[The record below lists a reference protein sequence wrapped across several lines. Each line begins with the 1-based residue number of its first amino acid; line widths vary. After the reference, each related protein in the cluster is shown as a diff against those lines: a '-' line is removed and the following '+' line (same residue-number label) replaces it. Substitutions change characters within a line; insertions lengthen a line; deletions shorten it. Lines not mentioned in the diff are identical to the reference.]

1 MSPVLPYFTRR
12 PTDHS
17 VMEGHE
23 AMFYCTASGNP
34 SPIMTWLKDGK
45 IIGTGVALKFLAF
58 KNHTGKYWC
67 SADNG
72 LGLPIN
78 SSADLNVQ
86 CKYALFVACFSSEY
100 LIHDEHNVIYFLH

>member
-1 MSPVLPYFTRR
+1 MSPVLPYFTRQ

-34 SPIMTWLKDGK
+34 SPIMTWYKDGK
-45 IIGTGVALKFLAF
+45 IVDTGETLKFLAF
-58 KNHTGKYWC
+58 KNHPGKYWC

-72 LGLPIN
+72 LGSPIN
-78 SSADLNVQ
+78 TSAELNVQ
-86 CKYALFVACFSSEY
+86 CRCALFVACNVYY
-100 LIHDEHNVIYFLH
+100 LMLAVNI